1 MKLRFISIIF
11 VFTFTIPFKV
21 NAQQTYFPPTNSS
34 ATWDTISPK
43 TLLYCDSKI
52 NELYNF
58 LEENQTKSFLLL
70 KDGKIILEKY
80 FDDHSATKLWYWAS
94 AGKSLTVFLVGLAEE
109 DGYLSIDSPTTKYL
123 GNGWT
128 SCDSEEE
135 QKITIKHQLSLTA
148 GLDYKRGQLDC
159 TADTCLYCLHEP
171 GTHWYYHNAPYTL
184 LHQVLANVL
193 PITVNQYIIQKLHQ
207 KIGFGGSFL
216 NVENNVVYFSNARAM
231 ARFGLLIMNNGIW
244 NGDTIM
250 KNQQYFREMTNT
262 SQNYN
267 KAYGYLWWLNGKE
280 SFKIPQS
287 DFVFNGSVMPKA
299 PDDLIMALGKNGQ
312 FLNVSKK
319 SGYVLVRMGDEP
331 STTLVPFILND
342 QIWDKVNQLPCE
354 NTISKNKL
362 QSYCKVYPNP
372 GNNDLQIEN
381 NSTMPTILNF
391 YDTYG
396 RVVKR
401 ISVLA
406 NEKIQSDMS
415 DLSSGLYFIADNNNY
430 LITKWIKN

>member
-94 AGKSLTVFLVGLAEE
+94 AGKSLTAFLVGLAEE

-148 GLDYKRGQLDC
+148 GLDYTRGQLDC

-262 SQNYN
+262 AQNYN

-319 SGYVLVRMGDEP
+319 NGYILVRMGDEP

>member
-1 MKLRFISIIF
+1 MKLRFISIIV
-11 VFTFTIPFKV
+11 VFISTISFKV
-21 NAQQTYFPPTNSS
+21 NAQQTYFPPINSS

-43 TLLYCDSKI
+43 TFLYCDSKI

-80 FDDHSATKLWYWAS
+80 FDDHSASKLWYWAS
-94 AGKSLTVFLVGLAEE
+94 AGKSLTAFLVGLAEE

-148 GLDYKRGQLDC
+148 GLDYTLGQLDC
-159 TADTCLYCLHEP
+159 TADSCLFCLREP

-193 PITVNQYIIQKLHQ
+193 PMTVNQYIIQKLHQ

-216 NVENNVVYFSNARAM
+216 NVENNVVYFSNTRAM

-280 SFKIPQS
+280 SFKVPQS

-319 SGYVLVRMGDEP
+319 NGYVLVRMGDEP

-354 NTISKNKL
+354 NNMTKNEV
-362 QSYCKVYPNP
+362 QSYCKIYPNP
-372 GNNDLQIEN
+372 GNNDLHIEN
-381 NSTMPTILNF
+381 NSNKPIILRF
-391 YDTYG
+391 LDPYG
-396 RVVKR
+396 RVVKQ
-401 ISVLA
+401 ISLLA
-406 NEKIQSDMS
+406 NEKIWSDIS
-415 DLSSGLYFIADNNNY
+415 DLSLGLYFIADNNNY